1 MSMRFIFTYS
11 YLYGKM
17 FLRGDCMEE
26 NYLVTKSNYFIMNSS
41 YDLSLEEQKIIL
53 TLASM
58 VQPDDEEFKPYKFKI
73 SDFMELLGVENQAKY
88 TEIPKITK
96 ELMKKVFEIQEGNKL
111 IQTAWLSGAVY
122 EKGSGEVELTFSS
135 YLKPYMLKL
144 NSMFTQYKLA
154 NILSMKSKYSPRIY
168 EILKCNEFKR
178 QGYIEIEVEELRKLL
193 RADNIYPLY
202 ADFKRF
208 ILIQTQKELKKISDI
223 SFDFE
228 EIKTGRKVTALRF
241 YIHQNKSRIINEPT
255 ALDEVSVSVS
265 EDIKQDDS
273 LETVKLI
280 IKNRTGQIITDKS
293 ANEILKCAIQHNE
306 YGNAPLDLISEVA
319 EHSKTQNIKTGFI
332 GWFKTTVKN
341 FERPIKTVK
350 KTNFNNFE
358 PREYDYDDLEKKLLG
373 WDKEDEE

>member
-1 MSMRFIFTYS
+1 MGFSPTILKSLSF
-11 YLYGKM
+11 GKP
-17 FLRGDCMEE
+17 
-26 NYLVTKSNYFIMNSS
+26 V
-41 YDLSLEEQKIIL
+41 SLLNL
-53 TLASM
+53 T
-58 VQPDDEEFKPYKFKI
+58 Q
-73 SDFMELLGVENQAKY
+73 
-88 TEIPKITK
+88 
-96 ELMKKVFEIQEGNKL
+96 
-111 IQTAWLSGAVY
+111 
-122 EKGSGEVELTFSS
+122 
-135 YLKPYMLKL
+135 
-144 NSMFTQYKLA
+144 FTQYQLA

-168 EILKCNEFKR
+168 EILKCNEFKK
-178 QGYIEIEVEELRKLL
+178 QKYIDIEIEELRKLIK
-193 RADNIYPLY
+193 ADTVYPKY
-202 ADFKRF
+202 NDFKRY
-208 ILIQTQKELKKISDI
+208 IIERTQKELKKTSDI

-228 EIKTGRKVTALRF
+228 EVKTGRKVTDLRF
-241 YIHQNKSRIINEPT
+241 YIHQNKAKIINEPT